1 MREDNKM
8 SLFPFTVKADADHG
22 GVPIGFHQIF
32 QKHAQT
38 DAVWYAADVIVHSF
52 TEIEFVVFDM
62 DDDGD
67 PSYYGMI
74 GDEIYRVTA
83 TVTAKVTEL
92 VISHEAI
99 RAADREI
106 QAEMRHEYLVKV
118 NERAFKLMVAN
129 GLDIKDEKT

>member
-1 MREDNKM
+1 M

-22 GVPIGFHQIF
+22 GVPTGFFQIF
-32 QKHAQT
+32 QKNRT
-38 DAVWYAADVIVHSF
+38 DATWYAADVIVHSF

-99 RAADREI
+99 RTADREI
-106 QAEMRHEYLVKV
+106 QAEMRYEHLVKV
-118 NERAFKLMVAN
+118 NERAYKLMVAS
-129 GLDIKDEKT
+129 GLDIEDGKT